1 MGSPPREGGFLRSET
16 GVRLLSALVLIA
28 AALGA
33 AVAGGIANAM
43 FWLVVAGAA
52 LYEWASVTRLA
63 RADAMR
69 AVLIGTLVAVS
80 AALLA
85 APAAPLL
92 PLGLGLAGFVA
103 ILLVARSSRDRLWA
117 SIGLAAALVL
127 ALVPAFVREHP
138 ALGLPGLLWIF
149 AVVWF
154 TDIAAYFTGRAFRGP
169 KLWPAVSPGKT
180 WSGAIG
186 GLLGGT
192 LTATLVAGLAA
203 GLGWVP
209 PIGWAGLVAIAILA
223 SIVGQ
228 GGDLAES
235 ALKRRFDV
243 KDSSR
248 IIPGHG
254 GVLDRIDA
262 FFAVCCLGAV
272 ALLAGAFG

>member
-1 MGSPPREGGFLRSET
+1 MGNPPREGGFLRSET

-33 AVAGGIANAM
+33 AVAGGVANAL
-43 FWLVVAGAA
+43 FWLLVACAA

-63 RADAMR
+63 RATAMR
-69 AVLIGTLVAVS
+69 AILIGTLLAVS
-80 AALLA
+80 ASLLA

-92 PLGLGLAGFVA
+92 PLGLGLAGLVA
-103 ILLVARSSRDRLWA
+103 ILLVARSGGDRLWA

-127 ALVPAFVREHP
+127 ALVPALVREHP

-154 TDIAAYFTGRAFRGP
+154 TDITAYFTGRALRGP

-180 WSGAIG
+180 WSGALG

-192 LTATLVAGLAA
+192 LAATLVAGVAA

-209 PIGWAGLVAIAILA
+209 PFGWTALVAIAILA

-228 GGDLAES
+228 AGDLAES

-262 FFAVCCLGAV
+262 FFAVCGLGAV
-272 ALLAGAFG
+272 ALLTGAFG